1 LNKAP
6 NKGRKKEQIERTQK
20 KKKGKTQS
28 GSTRGKGINYV
39 PKPQI

>member
-20 KKKGKTQS
+20 KEGKTQS